1 MVACP
6 NDKEIMETSE
16 TMDTENHN
24 IREELKR
31 FYGKKKFAQIEEEMK
46 QKVKA
51 EVEAKQK

>member
-1 MVACP
+1 
-6 NDKEIMETSE
+6 
-16 TMDTENHN
+16 MDTENHN